1 MTGAASDD
9 HGDRP
14 RWFSVSSGRRAPRPS
29 IDELALLRR
38 QLEDRRAA
46 ITGTRAGGVD
56 AALDY
61 PDDGRGYP
69 LTSAARPHRA
79 IVEEMGEGAATVSEH
94 GLLLFVNQR
103 LADLVGRD
111 RRDLVGTGVAGLTTV
126 AHLPALDELL
136 AGPAGETRRDEID
149 LIHLDGHAVPALA
162 SATGLDIDGVP
173 VRCLIASDLTS
184 RRRAEQQR
192 ADANTEHLQLMA
204 HHHRLHELDLA
215 DDIVQ
220 QLFAIGLALR
230 TTQRQLAEQEPA
242 AAARIDDHM
251 DGLQR
256 VIHQL
261 RSTILEA
268 GPPTTDNTPPRQ
280 C

>member
-1 MTGAASDD
+1 M
-9 HGDRP
+9 
-14 RWFSVSSGRRAPRPS
+14 SSGRRATIPS
-29 IDELALLRR
+29 IDELAQLRR
-38 QLEDRRAA
+38 QLEGRCSAV
-46 ITGTRAGGVD
+46 TGVRAGGVD
-56 AALDY
+56 AAVDHPVDGCVY
-61 PDDGRGYP
+61 PRTSDDP
-69 LTSAARPHRA
+69 PHRA
-79 IVEEMGEGAATVSEH
+79 IVEEMGEGAATVCEH

-111 RRDLVGTGVAGLTTV
+111 RRDLVGTGVAGLITA
-126 AHLPALDELL
+126 AHLPVLDELL
-136 AGPAGETRRDEID
+136 ASPAGETRRDQID

-162 SATGLDIDGVP
+162 SATGLNIDGVP

-192 ADANTEHLQLMA
+192 ADANKEHLQLMA
-204 HHHRLHELDLA
+204 HHHRLLELELA

-220 QLFAIGLALR
+220 QLFAVGLALR

-251 DGLQR
+251 DGLQC

-268 GPPTTDNTPPRQ
+268 GPPTTDSTLPRQ